1 MDMNDI
7 PDGPFLCPRYD
18 EFRFIDD
25 QGRERVQYCP
35 VSGFSISGSCS
46 RKERWYEGR
55 CGSCQRLSGIRRGS
69 KDSVPSDMQW
79 LFLTPEGRGNTI
91 G

>member
-1 MDMNDI
+1 MDMKDVPN
-7 PDGPFLCPRYD
+7 GPFLCPQYD

-35 VSGFSISGSCS
+35 VSGCSISGSCS
-46 RKERWYEGR
+46 REERWYEGR
-55 CGSCQRLSGIRRGS
+55 CGSCQRVSGIRKGS
-69 KDSVPSDMQW
+69 RDGVPSDMQW
-79 LFLTPEGRGNTI
+79 LFLTKEGRGNAI